1 MDMNIWKM
9 KGQKSME
16 ASNVNKNVAKWKID
30 PTLLGKPEESEA
42 HVHKNGK
49 FKFENNYGE
58 IFILTLQKI
67 ETKMKNPN

>member
-9 KGQKSME
+9 KSQKAME
-16 ASNVNKNVAKWKID
+16 ASNVNRNVAKWKID
-30 PTLLGKPEESEA
+30 PTLLGKPEESED

-49 FKFENNYGE
+49 CKFKNNYGE

-67 ETKMKNPN
+67 ETKMKNPS

>member
-1 MDMNIWKM
+1 MDMSIWKM
-9 KGQKSME
+9 KGQKAME

>member
-9 KGQKSME
+9 KGQKAME

-42 HVHKNGK
+42 HVHRNKKCK
-49 FKFENNYGE
+49 FKNNYGE

>member
-9 KGQKSME
+9 KGQKAME
-16 ASNVNKNVAKWKID
+16 VSNVNKNVTKWKID
-30 PTLLGKPEESEA
+30 PTLLGKPEESED

-49 FKFENNYGE
+49 CKFKNNYGE

-67 ETKMKNPN
+67 ETKMKNPS